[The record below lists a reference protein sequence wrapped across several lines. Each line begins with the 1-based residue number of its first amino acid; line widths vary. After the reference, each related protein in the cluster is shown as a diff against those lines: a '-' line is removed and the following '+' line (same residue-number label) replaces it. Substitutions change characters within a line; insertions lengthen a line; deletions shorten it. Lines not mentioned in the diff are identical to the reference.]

1 MLIYG
6 RTAPDIAKLKIKKRN
21 GKKGNYSRFSR
32 RREKLTIR
40 LSVIGC
46 EIGIV

>member
-1 MLIYG
+1 M
-6 RTAPDIAKLKIKKRN
+6 AKLKIKKRN
-21 GKKGNYSRFSR
+21 EKRENYSRFSR
-32 RREKLTIR
+32 RREKLMIR